1 MAKKETKY
9 YNVVVVC
16 NDRLTAL
23 NIANNGFKAGFA
35 GSVRRESDLSVG
47 PLDTYKVDVYG
58 RRDTDVID
66 RFRGY
71 VRGIVAGVCSINENN
86 DD

>member
-35 GSVRRESDLSVG
+35 GCVRRENDLSVG

-58 RRDTDVID
+58 KSTIDDID

-71 VRGIVAGVCSINENN
+71 IRGIVAGVCSINENY